1 MAKYK
6 IEVGG
11 FVTVYRH
18 RDILVYAKTLEEA
31 EKKAVNKFVELQQKG
46 SGSPMC
52 EDGTIE
58 ASYCLN

>member
-18 RDILVYAKTLEEA
+18 RDMLVYAKTLEEA
-31 EKKAVNKFVELQQKG
+31 EKKAVIYFVDLQHGK
-46 SGSPMC
+46 
-52 EDGTIE
+52 IE
-58 ASYCLN
+58 RRENRR

>member
-1 MAKYK
+1 MGKYK

-18 RDILVYAKTLEEA
+18 RFITVSADTLEEA
-31 EKKAVNKFVELQQKG
+31 EKKAVNKFVDLQQNG

-58 ASYCLN
+58 SVECLN